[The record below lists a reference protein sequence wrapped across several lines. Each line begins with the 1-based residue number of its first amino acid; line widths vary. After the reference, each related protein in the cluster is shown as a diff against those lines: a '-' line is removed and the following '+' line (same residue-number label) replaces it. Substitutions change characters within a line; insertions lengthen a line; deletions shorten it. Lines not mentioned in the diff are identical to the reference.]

1 MGDIRHLWTFTYHQ
15 YYIAR
20 AVFLLR
26 FSVANRRMRLS
37 FFFCALYTPHHICKS
52 FPTYYDHVNCPL
64 LSVESWC
71 TNYAYVQC
79 GTTCTAYGLTVL
91 QLYCCAAV
99 LLYRS
104 ESVSYIISR
113 EGTSRVHTRLL
124 VRANDAPH
132 HTAAVNLC
140 QQEAYYSC
148 MPIRTQ
154 VNVM

>member
-1 MGDIRHLWTFTYHQ
+1 MLKIEGSD
-15 YYIAR
+15 
-20 AVFLLR
+20 FLLPAR
-26 FSVANRRMRLS
+26 FCTGSNKWAKKNIAARDRGQSVG
-37 FFFCALYTPHHICKS
+37 
-52 FPTYYDHVNCPL
+52 
-64 LSVESWC
+64 W
-71 TNYAYVQC
+71 
-79 GTTCTAYGLTVL
+79 
-91 QLYCCAAV
+91 LYCCAAV

-132 HTAAVNLC
+132 HTASADLC

-154 VNVM
+154 VNVMWYNSSIVAGDSSSAQFSHHRSEG